1 MRDHCVPKRTTRI
14 IEKHPYFDRQPT
26 VRSHDL
32 FHPGGAPY
40 RQREVVLIRRL
51 TSENQAAII
60 FFSSHRRT
68 L

>member
-1 MRDHCVPKRTTRI
+1 
-14 IEKHPYFDRQPT
+14 
-26 VRSHDL
+26 
-32 FHPGGAPY
+32 
-40 RQREVVLIRRL
+40 VVLIRRL